1 MTDCEEGPANATPSN
16 FNIFTHSLKQ
26 EFTSIYDGVRQALPS
41 ISVDD
46 LSDSDGSHGE
56 AEPIVFSHIDHEK
69 TMQAMAELSRP
80 IVRDQGRR
88 KIDAV
93 PAEDHE
99 QLNSSLSD
107 DENSGSFA
115 LHSSASD
122 MVNAAMQRLPKAGG
136 VGGGKVEPRLRAGAT
151 GDDQSSRAVFNSMQ
165 ASGSFDRH
173 RARVEEHSRLQS
185 TSSGLSARSVD
196 RDAQYSVELE
206 SRARVHIENHNY
218 LEADDDLTFRISV
231 AEPAPGASVYS
242 MRGFCRR
249 MLGQYDEAL
258 RDFATAL
265 ELDEDDQRA
274 FHEYRR
280 LSRMLKETK
289 SHHSAKGLA
298 ANDTDA
304 ASFDKDNE
312 AFVEEQ
318 FWKDVRQ
325 ASSPSVVRGVVAPKD
340 SLSLDLQLD
349 GIDLDGLLA
358 QCLAEQEF
366 SAVSKSDIDC
376 PDIDLIEPLRP
387 SKDGNSSS
395 ASSTGSSPPTG
406 ELDMKPNSAA
416 VEQMILASSKNS
428 RQAMGNLRSG
438 SQPFAPLQKEV
449 KENVM
454 VRKPSAA
461 PASAAMGSFDADS
474 VSAAKA
480 QHPKSRF
487 TIHDSSSSDDDIPL
501 PTPLRRTGGPA
512 VPNKSSGSSSLRYR
526 M

>member
-1 MTDCEEGPANATPSN
+1 MTDFEEGLANAAPSN

-46 LSDSDGSHGE
+46 LSDSDGSQGE

-69 TMQAMAELSRP
+69 TMQAMSELSRP
-80 IVRDQGRR
+80 IVRGQSRQ
-88 KIDAV
+88 KIDAK
-93 PAEDHE
+93 DRDKI
-99 QLNSSLSD
+99 NSSLSD
-107 DENSGSFA
+107 DEDSGSAA
-115 LHSSASD
+115 LHNSASD
-122 MVNAAMQRLPKAGG
+122 MVNAAMQRRPAAADGG
-136 VGGGKVEPRLRAGAT
+136 SAAPQVRASAVGGE
-151 GDDQSSRAVFNSMQ
+151 QSSRAVFNSMQ

-173 RARVEEHSRLQS
+173 RARVEEHTKLQS
-185 TSSGLSARSVD
+185 GSTALSARSAD

-206 SRARVHIENHNY
+206 TRARAHIDNHNY

-289 SHHSAKGLA
+289 AQHSAKGQVALEP
-298 ANDTDA
+298 DA
-304 ASFDKDNE
+304 ALFDKDNE

-325 ASSPSVVRGVVAPKD
+325 ASSPSAILGFVAPKD
-340 SLSLDLQLD
+340 SFSLDLQLD

-358 QCLAEQEF
+358 QVQPAISSCLFPVVTLHDAMC
-366 SAVSKSDIDC
+366 SAWPSKSSQ
-376 PDIDLIEPLRP
+376 PSESLILIATMLIP
-387 SKDGNSSS
+387 
-395 ASSTGSSPPTG
+395 SSPC
-406 ELDMKPNSAA
+406 A
-416 VEQMILASSKNS
+416 
-428 RQAMGNLRSG
+428 LRKT
-438 SQPFAPLQKEV
+438 ATV
-449 KENVM
+449 
-454 VRKPSAA
+454 AA
-461 PASAAMGSFDADS
+461 PAAQAAR
-474 VSAAKA
+474 
-480 QHPKSRF
+480 PR
-487 TIHDSSSSDDDIPL
+487 PE
-501 PTPLRRTGGPA
+501 
-512 VPNKSSGSSSLRYR
+512 N
-526 M
+526 